1 VNLFSGLEPKLM
13 VAVRRQVTLEATGSD
28 EVEWESIDTDKAW
41 SIIESHWSKDTA
53 ILVLN
58 TKKVLYTPTHA
69 FKYEC

>member
-1 VNLFSGLEPKLM
+1 VNLFSDLEPKLK

-41 SIIESHWSKDTA
+41 SIIEKFWGKETALLCLNSKK
-53 ILVLN
+53 I
-58 TKKVLYTPTHA
+58 LYTATHA